1 MGASSIA
8 QGGGRKKRFQYCLN
22 PYFLKKFQY
31 FRAIQGHSGEN
42 FVDPLLQDN
51 LLLPDDFA
59 EYIYHI
65 GNAFEMQAIFLS
77 GLIPGGRSNRK
88 NRQSVFFTTVKPIDI
103 QPDQREVEY
112 DLDKPRIAP
121 YKHTWRS
128 HDNTVFWCN
137 LKLAQRKGWQFYQ
150 TRSHAITLSDTR
162 PAICIDKVVCMK
174 TRKELYCKIYESPK
188 LPRVTPVPNLQHVE
202 KDVHVSESRKSD
214 DREKDQHRETCVIQ
228 Y

>member
-1 MGASSIA
+1 MTLIPLAENLAGTTLPCNGSVGC
-8 QGGGRKKRFQYCLN
+8 QQYCTGRRKEKEISILLESL
-22 PYFLKKFQY
+22 FLEKFQY

-65 GNAFEMQAIFLS
+65 GNAFGMQAIFLS
-77 GLIPGGRSNRK
+77 GLTTGGRSNRK
-88 NRQSVFFTTVKPIDI
+88 NRQSVFFTTVKRIDI

-137 LKLAQRKGWQFYQ
+137 LKLAQRKGLQFYQ
-150 TRSHAITLSDTR
+150 TRSYAITLSDTL

-174 TRKELYCKIYESPK
+174 TREEL
-188 LPRVTPVPNLQHVE
+188 
-202 KDVHVSESRKSD
+202 
-214 DREKDQHRETCVIQ
+214 
-228 Y
+228 